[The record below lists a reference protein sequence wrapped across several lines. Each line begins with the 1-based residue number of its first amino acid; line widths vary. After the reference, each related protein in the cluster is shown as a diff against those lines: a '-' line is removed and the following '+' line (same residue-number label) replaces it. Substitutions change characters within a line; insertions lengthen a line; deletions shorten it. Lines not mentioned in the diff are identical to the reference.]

1 MGNLTNLEV
10 GSLVY
15 NLVENIP
22 STISGTLSQLV
33 NQNCYFAELITGNDV
48 DPTAITEPYQPGIIS
63 LTIGNVLG
71 LMSAQGMGTN
81 SVKIGE
87 LAISKGMNT
96 QSAQEWKQ
104 LGLSQIKQIGEKI
117 SYYQTWT

>member
-1 MGNLTNLEV
+1 MSNLTNLEI
-10 GSLVY
+10 GSVVY

-22 STISGTLSQLV
+22 SAVSGTLSQLV
-33 NQNCYFAELITGNDV
+33 NQNCYYAELITGNDV

-71 LMSAQGMGTN
+71 VMGAQGMGTN

-104 LGLSQIKQIGEKI
+104 LGMNQIKSIGEKI

>member
-1 MGNLTNLEV
+1 MSNLTNLEI
-10 GSLVY
+10 GSVVY

-22 STISGTLSQLV
+22 SAVSGTLSQLV
-33 NQNCYFAELITGNDV
+33 NQNCYYAELITGNDV
-48 DPTAITEPYQPGIIS
+48 DPTVITESYQPGIIS

-71 LMSAQGMGTN
+71 LMGAQGMGTN

>member
-71 LMSAQGMGTN
+71 VMGAQGMGTN

-96 QSAQEWKQ
+96 QSSQEWKQ
-104 LGLSQIKQIGEKI
+104 LGMNQIKSIGEKI
-117 SYYQTWT
+117 SYYQTYT

>member
-1 MGNLTNLEV
+1 MSNLTNLEI
-10 GSLVY
+10 GSVVY

-22 STISGTLSQLV
+22 SAVSGTLSQLV
-33 NQNCYFAELITGNDV
+33 NQNCYYAELITGNDV
-48 DPTAITEPYQPGIIS
+48 DPTVITESYQPGIIS

-71 LMSAQGMGTN
+71 LMGAQGMGTN

-96 QSAQEWKQ
+96 QSAQEWKE